1 MKYRTCDDRFRHFSE
16 PGSMIEKTYEGYY
29 DLDGVLQLKETGEHN
44 IYLDTQADADACDI
58 NLLIARYMAGDES
71 ALNRVKGY
79 YADISNLPTN
89 IHDVYNIIKRAERDF
104 EALPVEVKERF
115 DNTFEKF
122 LFTAGTSDWHDR
134 TGIEEPVKEEE
145 KEVKSDAE

>member
-1 MKYRTCDDRFRHFSE
+1 MKYRTCDDRYRHFSE

-44 IYLDTQADADACDI
+44 IYLDTQADRDACDVNI
-58 NLLIARYMAGDES
+58 LVAKYMAGDET
-71 ALNRVKGY
+71 ALNKVKGY

-89 IHDVYNIIKRAERDF
+89 IHDAYNLIKRAERDF

-122 LFTAGTSDWHDR
+122 LFTAGDPEWYQK
-134 TGIEEPVKEEE
+134 TGIEQPIKTDEN
-145 KEVKSDAE
+145 EVKDNAE